1 MEQTDRETLRPR
13 AAKKEQK
20 HSERRQLGQV
30 HPAVQGGSGQ
40 SLGWLD
46 AQALKAQPCLSA
58 EPPCLNSVD
67 GDEFCAPRRDG
78 TTASRSGSIPL
89 GCMRSLASAQ
99 IRVVFGMRVVTLAAG
114 ILNVR
119 EVAVKRVLPIA
130 VTELASRRTNFQCI
144 EVFYSCLNTCS
155 C

>member
-1 MEQTDRETLRPR
+1 MHE
-13 AAKKEQK
+13 
-20 HSERRQLGQV
+20 
-30 HPAVQGGSGQ
+30 
-40 SLGWLD
+40 
-46 AQALKAQPCLSA
+46 
-58 EPPCLNSVD
+58 
-67 GDEFCAPRRDG
+67 
-78 TTASRSGSIPL
+78 I
-89 GCMRSLASAQ
+89 SLASAQ

-155 C
+155 CSMAERELYLVMHFTLKSFPKLANWIDFPLLGLERLVQLEGHFHPQARKGKGQIPLLGLTVQELSR